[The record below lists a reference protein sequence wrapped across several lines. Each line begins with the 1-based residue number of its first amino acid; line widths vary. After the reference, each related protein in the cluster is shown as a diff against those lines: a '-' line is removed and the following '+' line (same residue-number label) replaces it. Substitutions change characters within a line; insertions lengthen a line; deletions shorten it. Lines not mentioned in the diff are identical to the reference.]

1 MPLKSSYILVVDDD
15 PAITD
20 QIAEYFQNQGY
31 KFQTFNSAL
40 DAIDALRKIA
50 FDFIIADLHMPY
62 INGNEFVRLVR
73 SLPEY
78 KHTPLI
84 VISQRGGE
92 ADLIE
97 SLNCG
102 ADDFIRKPL
111 NETLFI
117 SKIKANFNKIAFKR
131 DFYQKNII
139 NHLTT
144 EQGVVFYLSDNPKEF
159 YNNWDLTFKLKPIKD
174 LRHFEESSE
183 LYNCWAIIIDSSCR
197 WAMDS
202 IEKINSDM
210 TEQPV
215 IFMIG
220 DFMPHI
226 AYENIFFLS
235 PQKPFSEHTEYI
247 EFILKRER
255 HLKRKYINAM
265 QLAAEKTPFVS
276 QRFVNQKHGSFSI
289 SAYHEPLD
297 KVPGGDFYEIFK
309 IGKGKS
315 FIFLGDVMGKNWDA
329 WFYVP
334 AYLAYVRSA
343 IKMLITGKQIED
355 IRAGEVLHFL
365 NSALVKDLTLGGVF
379 STLTCLIIDS
389 NSNSIQLALA
399 GGTPPVFYN
408 AEKECIENKKAKGLI
423 LGLREHSEYETL
435 DINFS
440 PRSKMLLYTDGY
452 SEASSS
458 LTEGIIKMQGVEDS
472 FFANIKE
479 EQLSALQF
487 EDDLINRFN
496 IKKFDD
502 DRTAILISHE

>member
-1 MPLKSSYILVVDDD
+1 MPEKRSYILVVDDD
-15 PAITD
+15 ASITT
-20 QIAEYFQNQGY
+20 QIAAFFDKQGY

-62 INGNEFVRLVR
+62 INGKEFVRLVR

-84 VISQRGGE
+84 VISERGGE

-102 ADDFIRKPL
+102 ADDFLRKPL

-144 EQGVVFYLSDNPKEF
+144 EQGVVFYLSEQKDRFFEKWN
-159 YNNWDLTFKLKPIKD
+159 LSFKLIHVDTLQK
-174 LRHFEESSE
+174 LEENSE
-183 LYNCWAIIIDSSCR
+183 LYNCWGIVVNCNCE
-197 WAMDS
+197 WAQQSLD
-202 IEKINSDM
+202 KINSDM
-210 TEQPV
+210 AEQPA
-215 IFMIG
+215 IFVLS
-220 DFMPHI
+220 DFLPQL
-226 AYENIFFLS
+226 AYENVFFLS
-235 PQKPFSEHTEYI
+235 PDKDISEQKEYI
-247 EFILKRER
+247 DFTLRRER

-276 QRFVNQKHGSFSI
+276 QRFVNKIEGAFTI

-309 IGKGKS
+309 TGKGRS

-334 AYLAYVRSA
+334 AYLAYVRSS
-343 IKMLITGKQIED
+343 IKLLISSKHVDNIT
-355 IRAGEVLHFL
+355 AGEVLYFL
-365 NSALVKDLTLGGVF
+365 NRALVKDLTLGGVF

-389 NSNSIQLALA
+389 HSNTVQLALA
-399 GGTPPVFYN
+399 GGTPPIFFN
-408 AEKECIENKKAKGLI
+408 PENNIIEKKKAKGLI
-423 LGLREHSEYETL
+423 LGLREQSQYETL
-435 DINFS
+435 QISFTS
-440 PRSKMLLYTDGY
+440 RSKMLLYTDGY

-458 LTEGIIKMQGVEDS
+458 LTEGIIKAQGVEDT
-472 FFANIKE
+472 FFASIHD

-487 EDDLINRFN
+487 EDELINRFN

-502 DRTAILISHE
+502 DRTAIVICHE